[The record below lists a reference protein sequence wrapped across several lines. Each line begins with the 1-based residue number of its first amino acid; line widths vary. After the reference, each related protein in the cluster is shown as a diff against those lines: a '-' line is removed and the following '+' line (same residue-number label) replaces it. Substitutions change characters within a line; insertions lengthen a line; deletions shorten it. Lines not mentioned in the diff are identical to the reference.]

1 MMALEEF
8 LGLIPLKKDGC
19 SMTISYVELCRQI
32 ARCSLDRDAYLI
44 VDELEQNGYIETTLL
59 GERRL
64 TPKGVSKRIPIKFA
78 AKENAQAVDPEV
90 AWKKFRVLCDY
101 YRDCVKFSEKSQ
113 EALFDNQFNVKFILP
128 ILPYDWLKATVPF
141 EIKTTREQSPA
152 VSFLHLVNDYE
163 EIFIGYPLSTFKASN
178 GSTAYAPIFL
188 IPVSL
193 SFGQHNRTQL
203 TIHPDGITINQNW
216 LSFNVGRENHKS
228 FMMSMVEQHGEN
240 AGRINI
246 DVALQALNN
255 HFKNKRKDVVLDPN
269 YLNFS
274 LTESNTVLNTAAL
287 FMGSGLKY
295 TKNLRRELAI
305 ISTKPA
311 SELDKTALAYVF
323 RDPPLPNEYTQHT
336 RRVPLRFIPANEEQ
350 NDALMEALNRPASK
364 VTGPPG
370 TGKSQVAV
378 NLIANHVYDGESVLF
393 TSKNHKAIH
402 AISEKSEK
410 VMPGLVR
417 FCSVPG
423 DSSVGEVWYK
433 IKVENEKG
441 RAISDLE
448 KMRVEGEDGQQ
459 AKERVDAAREDWT
472 DRLNEVQA
480 RRSALRRMQQFN
492 SVLGTLQKALEPID
506 PRDFPENLKAELR
519 KYSERLLVMPPR
531 VTLLRR
537 IVDFILWR
545 KRKMEN
551 ARGEILKMLPSIGDK
566 LTSAETLKRR
576 VETLL
581 GKMCNF
587 DNEAREMKALV
598 EQVEQSIDYEELL
611 QLMAASEKTLAKNLQ
626 TAIRHRRFSTLSQI
640 PDETIDDLKGIARVL
655 STDDLPFVF
664 THKATD
670 IQDKA
675 VAAFGEF
682 VKFFPAWACTLL
694 SLTRASPCIPGLF
707 DRVVIDEAS
716 QCEIPPIIPALYR
729 SKGVTIVGDPAQFPP
744 VITLRPM
751 LHESLK
757 RQYHVDSFEDA
768 RYDFME
774 NTAYSVLPC
783 QPVMLCEHFR
793 CHSDITAFCNDAYY
807 NGKLQ
812 TCTNF
817 DRLNIPRHAGFRP
830 GIDWH
835 HISDSPEGE
844 LDEVER
850 ILKGLTENGYD
861 GSVGVIT
868 PFRQVADELKV
879 RCKKFEK
886 ELAFSVKDSV
896 NTTNGFQG
904 DERDLIIFVLAFTSH
919 LPPRKKWYVE
929 AEENA
934 YIYNV
939 AASRARACLIIVGDR
954 ERARTSSAKGLR
966 CLAKEQKPHKSSFD
980 SPAEKLLF
988 DALVSKGLKPVSQY
1002 PLVGRYLDLALVE
1015 DKIDIE
1021 IDGLAY
1027 HLNKYGERKA
1037 DDIFR
1042 DLSVESAGWKVIR
1055 FWAYEIDVSLDT
1067 CVCHVLDFLKKR
1079 NP

>member
-1 MMALEEF
+1 MTLEEY
-8 LGLIPLKKDGC
+8 LGLIPLKKDGR
-19 SMTISYVELCRQI
+19 SMSVSYAELCRQI
-32 ARCSLDRDAYLI
+32 SRCCLDRDAYLV
-44 VDELEQNGYIETTLL
+44 VDELEQNGYVETTLL

-64 TPKGVSKRIPIKFA
+64 TPKGLLKRVPIKFE
-78 AKENAQAVDPEV
+78 AKKDRDAQAVDPEV

-128 ILPYDWLKATVPF
+128 VLPYDWLRATSPF

-163 EIFIGYPLSTFKASN
+163 EIFIGYPLSSFKASN
-178 GSTAYAPIFL
+178 GATAYAPIFL

-203 TIHPDGITINQNW
+203 TIHPEGITVNQNW
-216 LSFNVGRENHKS
+216 LTFNVGRENHKS
-228 FMMSMVEQHGEN
+228 FMMSMVEQQGEN
-240 AGRINI
+240 AGRINMDI
-246 DVALQALNN
+246 ALQALNN
-255 HFKNKRKDVVLDPN
+255 HFKNKRKSIALDPN
-269 YLNFS
+269 YLSFS
-274 LTESNTVLNTAAL
+274 LTEVSTVLNVAAL

-295 TKNLRRELAI
+295 TKNLRKELAI

-311 SELDKTALAYVF
+311 SELDKTALAYAF

-336 RRVPLRFIPANEEQ
+336 RRVPLRFISANEEQ
-350 NDALMEALNRPASK
+350 NDALMEALNRPMSK

-441 RAISDLE
+441 RAIADQE
-448 KMRVEGEDGQQ
+448 KMRVRGVDGQR
-459 AKERVDAAREDWT
+459 AIERVDAARDDWK
-472 DRLNEVQA
+472 DRLNEIQT
-480 RRSALRRMQQFN
+480 RRRVLKRMQELNAAMDALKNGLGTVDPRNFPSETRVRLRRW
-492 SVLGTLQKALEPID
+492 
-506 PRDFPENLKAELR
+506 
-519 KYSERLLVMPPR
+519 SERLFSTAPTMTV
-531 VTLLRR
+531 VQR
-537 IVDFILWR
+537 IINFILRR
-545 KRKMEN
+545 KRKAEN
-551 ARGEILKMLPSIGDK
+551 ARDEILKVLPSLGDK
-566 LTSAETLKRR
+566 LTSPDTLKRR
-576 VETLL
+576 VENLL
-581 GKMCNF
+581 GKLCNF
-587 DNEAREMKALV
+587 EDEVREMQGLV
-598 EQVEQSIDYEELL
+598 EQVSHCVDYGELL
-611 QLMAASEKTLAKNLQ
+611 HLMKDSENILSENLQ
-626 TAIRHRRFSTLSQI
+626 AAIQCKRFSILTQI
-640 PDETIDDLKGIARVL
+640 PDGTIQELKGIAKFLCR
-655 STDDLPFVF
+655 DDLPFVF
-664 THKATD
+664 THKTSD
-670 IQDKA
+670 IQDRA

-682 VKFFPAWACTLL
+682 IRFFPAWACTLL

-729 SKGVTIVGDPAQFPP
+729 SKGVTIIGDPAQFPP
-744 VITLRPM
+744 VITLRPV

-768 RYDFME
+768 RHDFME
-774 NTAYSVLPC
+774 NTAYSILPC

-807 NGKLQ
+807 NGRLQ

-817 DRLNIPRHAGFRP
+817 DKLNIPRNSGFRP

-835 HISDSPEGE
+835 HVQDSPEGE

-850 ILKGLTENGYD
+850 ILQGLTDNGYR

-868 PFRQVADELKV
+868 PFRQVAEDLKA

-886 ELAFSVKDSV
+886 GLVFSVKDSV

-904 DERDLIIFVLAFTSH
+904 DERDVIIFVLAFTSH
-919 LPPRKKWYVE
+919 LHPRKKWYVE
-929 AEENA
+929 SEENA

-939 AASRARACLIIVGDR
+939 AASRARACLIVVGDR
-954 ERARTSSAKGLR
+954 ERARNSSARGLHS
-966 CLAKEQKPHKSSFD
+966 LAKEQKPRKSTFD
-980 SPAEKLLF
+980 SPAEKALF
-988 DALVSKGLKPVSQY
+988 DALRARGLNPTPQY
-1002 PLVGRYLDLALVE
+1002 PLVGRYLDLALIE
-1015 DKIDIE
+1015 EKIDIE
-1021 IDGLAY
+1021 IDGQAY

-1042 DLSVESAGWKVIR
+1042 DLSVESAGWRVLR
-1055 FWAYEIDVSLDT
+1055 FWAYEIDKSLEA
-1067 CVCHVLDFLKKR
+1067 CVRRVLTLVD
-1079 NP
+1079 NDA